1 MSTEKNYKYVVG
13 DRFMLEIEGFTQ
25 DKEGNPAYVTSF
37 GAISES
43 DLETFKPVEPIIKEV
58 VKEVKSSSV
67 EDNSIL
73 LLVIR
78 QDDMDYREQYFF
90 DNWLDAYK
98 EMFNSLIKDF
108 TAEQVEEAMKS
119 SQIKINQYSA
129 SIERDG
135 GKYLYYI
142 IKLNKDPINTYE
154 EDDGAEG

>member
-13 DRFMLEIEGFTQ
+13 DRLMIEIEGFTQ
-25 DKEGNPAYVTSF
+25 DNEGNPAYETSF
-37 GAISES
+37 GAIRES
-43 DLETFKPVEPIIKEV
+43 DLETLKPVEPIIKEV
-58 VKEVKSSSV
+58 VKEVKSSSA
-67 EDNSIL
+67 EDNNVL

-78 QDDMDYREQYFF
+78 QNDMDYREQYFF

-98 EMFNSLIKDF
+98 EMFNFLIKDF

-129 SIERDG
+129 SVERDG

-142 IKLNKDPINTYE
+142 IKLNEDPVDTYE

>member
-13 DRFMLEIEGFTQ
+13 DRLMIEIKGFTQ
-25 DKEGNPAYVTSF
+25 DNEGNPAYETSF
-37 GAISES
+37 GAIRES
-43 DLETFKPVEPIIKEV
+43 DLETLKPVEPIIKEV
-58 VKEVKSSSV
+58 VKEVKSSYA
-67 EDNSIL
+67 EDNNVL

-78 QDDMDYREQYFF
+78 QNDMDYREQYFF

-98 EMFNSLIKDF
+98 EMFNFLIKDF
-108 TAEQVEEAMKS
+108 TAEQAEEAMKS

-129 SIERDG
+129 SVERDG

-142 IKLNKDPINTYE
+142 IKLNKDSVDAY